1 MEHTTYILT
10 SESVTTGHPD
20 KLCDQISDAILD
32 AFLASDAQARV
43 ACEAFA
49 MKGKILVAGEFRTG
63 SESFFRR
70 LQDEAPAIV
79 LGVLRDAGYGDER
92 LDIDPEECEVEI
104 RFNHQSPDIA
114 QAVDGGEDTG
124 AGDQGMT
131 IGYACT
137 DTREFMPLPLAL
149 ARKLTEL
156 LTLCRRDGRVSGLRP
171 DGKSQV
177 SVRYVDGKPREV
189 TAIVLSSQHD
199 GELDLEN
206 LRRDLLREVIDPVI
220 PAALRAPDCRVLI
233 KPGGKFGVG
242 GPLGDTGLTGRK
254 IIGDTYGGAC
264 PHGGGAFSGKD
275 GSKVDRSGAYLA
287 RHLARTVVAAGC
299 AERCTVRLSWAIG
312 ESQPLDVDVH
322 THGTG
327 MYPENR
333 IAEALA
339 GCFDMSPAAMIR
351 RYGLDHP
358 RFLDTARNGHFGRP
372 ELPWESTEGVERFRG
387 ILERLC
393 AAMPAVHAGVEA

>member
-1 MEHTTYILT
+1 MGDNMYILT
-10 SESVTTGHPD
+10 SESVTIGHPD

-32 AFLASDAQARV
+32 AFLAADPHARV

-49 MKGKILVAGEFRTG
+49 MKGKILVAGEFRTC
-63 SESFFRR
+63 SEALFRQ
-70 LQDEAPAIV
+70 LHDEAPRIIQ
-79 LGVLRDAGYGDER
+79 GVLRAAGYGDER
-92 LDIDPEECEVEI
+92 LDIDPDACEIEV

-114 QAVDGGEDTG
+114 QAVDGGADTG

-137 DTREFMPLPLAL
+137 DTPELMPLPLSL
-149 ARKLTEL
+149 ARRLTDL
-156 LTLCRRDGRVSGLRP
+156 MTLCRREGRISGLRP

-177 SVRYVDGKPREV
+177 GVRYVDGKPKEV
-189 TAIVLSSQHD
+189 SAIVLSSQH
-199 GELDLEN
+199 EEALDLDT
-206 LRRDLLREVIDPVI
+206 LRNDLLREVIDPVI
-220 PAALRAPDCRVLI
+220 PAGLRAQDCRVLI
-233 KPGGKFGVG
+233 NPGGRFVVG

-254 IIGDTYGGAC
+254 IIVDTYGGAC

-312 ESQPLDVDVH
+312 EPHPLDVDVH

-327 MYPENR
+327 LFPENQ

-339 GCFDMSPAAMIR
+339 ECFDMSPAGIIR
-351 RYGLDHP
+351 RYGLDRP
-358 RFLDTARNGHFGRP
+358 RFLDTARNGHFGRQG
-372 ELPWESTEGVERFRG
+372 LPWESPEDADRFHET
-387 ILERLC
+387 LKRLC
-393 AAMPAVHAGVEA
+393 VANP